1 MADKNSSK
9 NNFIMQAGILA
20 AAGIISRI
28 IGLLYRGP
36 LQSVIG
42 NLGLGYY
49 QSAYNY
55 YTIILLIS
63 SYSIPSAISKA
74 IAQKLGEKEYR
85 NAHRLFHGAMIYVLV
100 VGGIASLFLFFGAGL
115 FVSGAAVT
123 VLRTFAPT
131 IFVYGI
137 LGVLRGYFQAHKSMA
152 QTSVSQILEQIA
164 NAVVSVGAAYL
175 LIQMFMGTMEV
186 PTDQAGQVMRAT
198 YGAVGS
204 ALGTGVGVLVA
215 LLFMAGVYAL
225 NRGMILRRVRYD
237 RHTHVDSYGQI
248 FKTITMV
255 VTPFI
260 LSTAVYNLSSTVNN
274 SIYTKWYPS
283 LRNLDTVSIYEKYG
297 IFSGQSLT
305 MSNIPIAF
313 ASAMASAMIPS
324 VAQLMAARD
333 VKGAREKIGLAVK
346 TTMVISI
353 PCAVGL
359 FVLAKPVISLLFT
372 NKTAE
377 ELNLAAALLMTLSLS
392 VIFYALSTLNSSILQ
407 GLGKVNTPIIN
418 AGISLVVQTVAA
430 VLLLMFTRLD
440 LYSIAI
446 ANTLYS
452 GMMCVLNQWAV
463 RRAVGYRQEIV
474 KTFVIPA
481 FASAFMG
488 AAAWAIYEGLYMVTK
503 SMRISVIP
511 AIVIAAVVYFVML
524 ILMRGITEQ
533 EASQLPEGISVSEG
547 SEEVPIIEIMRSDDS
562 YDALGEET
570 VKRISTERSLP
581 HDNVIVEGRFLRTW
595 GVDIRSMLIKPRG
608 DRESGAQ
615 RGKETK

>member
-1 MADKNSSK
+1 MAEKNSSK

-20 AAGIISRI
+20 VAGIISRI

-115 FVSGAAVT
+115 FLDGGAAT

-175 LIQMFMGTMEV
+175 LIHIFMGSMEI
-186 PTDQAGQVMRAT
+186 PEDQAGQVTRAT

-204 ALGTGVGVLVA
+204 ALGTGMGVAVA
-215 LLFMAGVYAL
+215 LLFMAGIYGL
-225 NRGMILRRVRYD
+225 NRGIILRRVQRD
-237 RHTHVDSYGQI
+237 THPYVDSYGQI

-260 LSTAVYNLSSTVNN
+260 LSTAIYNLSSTVNN
-274 SIYTKWYPS
+274 SIYTKWYPDI
-283 LRNLDTVSIYEKYG
+283 RKLDTVAIFEKYG
-297 IFSGQSLT
+297 IFSGQALT
-305 MSNIPIAF
+305 ISNIPIAF
-313 ASAMASAMIPS
+313 ASAMAAAMLPT
-324 VAQLMAARD
+324 VAQLVAAKD
-333 VKGAREKIGLAVK
+333 KAGAREKVALAVK
-346 TTMVISI
+346 VTMLISI

-359 FVLAKPVISLLFT
+359 FVLARPVTALLFT
-372 NKTAE
+372 NTAE
-377 ELNLAAALLMTLSLS
+377 SEELATKLLMALAPS
-392 VIFYALSTLNSSILQ
+392 VIFYALSTLNSQILQ
-407 GLGKVNTPIIN
+407 GIGKLNAPIIH
-418 AGISLVVQTVAA
+418 AATALGIQSVAA
-430 VLLLMFTRLD
+430 VALLFLTNLD

-452 GMMCVLNQWAV
+452 GIMCILNQYTV
-463 RRAVGYRQEIV
+463 RKALGYRQEI
-474 KTFVIPA
+474 KRTFVIPLI
-481 FASAFMG
+481 ASLFMG
-488 AAAWAIYEGLYMVTK
+488 AAAWAVYEGLFLLTNSK
-503 SMRISVIP
+503 QISVIP
-511 AIVIAAVVYFVML
+511 AILVGAVVYFVFL
-524 ILMRGITEQ
+524 LLLKGVTEKELRGFPKGY
-533 EASQLPEGISVSEG
+533 L
-547 SEEVPIIEIMRSDDS
+547 
-562 YDALGEET
+562 L
-570 VKRISTERSLP
+570 VKAAKKCRL
-581 HDNVIVEGRFLRTW
+581 L
-595 GVDIRSMLIKPRG
+595 
-608 DRESGAQ
+608 
-615 RGKETK
+615 

>member
-463 RRAVGYRQEIV
+463 RRAAGDRKDFRHSGVRLRVYGSGSLGNLRGSVYGDKVYADLRDSGNHDRRCGL
-474 KTFVIPA
+474 FRHADPHA
-481 FASAFMG
+481 RYHG
-488 AAAWAIYEGLYMVTK
+488 AG
-503 SMRISVIP
+503 
-511 AIVIAAVVYFVML
+511 
-524 ILMRGITEQ
+524 
-533 EASQLPEGISVSEG
+533 ASQLPEGISVSEG

-615 RGKETK
+615 RGKEAD

>member
-186 PTDQAGQVMRAT
+186 PADQAGQVVRAT

-204 ALGTGVGVLVA
+204 ALGTGIGVLVA

-533 EASQLPEGISVSEG
+533 EL
-547 SEEVPIIEIMRSDDS
+547 RSFPKG
-562 YDALGEET
+562 YLL
-570 VKRISTERSLP
+570 VKVAKKCRL
-581 HDNVIVEGRFLRTW
+581 LR
-595 GVDIRSMLIKPRG
+595 
-608 DRESGAQ
+608 
-615 RGKETK
+615 

>member
-186 PTDQAGQVMRAT
+186 PADQAGQVMRAT

-215 LLFMAGVYAL
+215 LLFMAGIYAL
-225 NRGMILRRVRYD
+225 NRKMILRRVQRD
-237 RHTHVDSYGQI
+237 RHEHVDSYGQI
-248 FKTITMV
+248 FKTITLV

-324 VAQLMAARD
+324 VAQLIAARD

-392 VIFYALSTLNSSILQ
+392 TLNSSILQ

-430 VLLLMFTRLD
+430 VLLLMFTSLD

-533 EASQLPEGISVSEG
+533 EL
-547 SEEVPIIEIMRSDDS
+547 RSFPKG
-562 YDALGEET
+562 YLL
-570 VKRISTERSLP
+570 VKVAKKCRL
-581 HDNVIVEGRFLRTW
+581 LR
-595 GVDIRSMLIKPRG
+595 
-608 DRESGAQ
+608 
-615 RGKETK
+615 

>member
-1 MADKNSSK
+1 MAEKNSSK

-20 AAGIISRI
+20 VAGIISRI

-115 FVSGAAVT
+115 FLDGGAVT

-175 LIQMFMGTMEV
+175 LIHIFMGSMEI
-186 PTDQAGQVMRAT
+186 PEDQAGQVTRAT

-204 ALGTGVGVLVA
+204 ALGTGMGVAVA
-215 LLFMAGVYAL
+215 LLFMAGIYGL
-225 NRGMILRRVRYD
+225 NRGIILRRVQRD
-237 RHTHVDSYGQI
+237 THPYVDSYGQI

-260 LSTAVYNLSSTVNN
+260 LSTAIYNLSSTVNN
-274 SIYTKWYPS
+274 SIYTKWYPDI
-283 LRNLDTVSIYEKYG
+283 RKLDTVAIFEKYG
-297 IFSGQSLT
+297 IFSGQALT
-305 MSNIPIAF
+305 ISNIPIAF
-313 ASAMASAMIPS
+313 ASAMAAAMLPT
-324 VAQLMAARD
+324 VAQLVAAKD
-333 VKGAREKIGLAVK
+333 KAGAREKVALAVK
-346 TTMVISI
+346 VTMLISI

-359 FVLAKPVISLLFT
+359 FVLARPVTALLFT
-372 NKTAE
+372 NTAE
-377 ELNLAAALLMTLSLS
+377 SEELATKLLMALAPS
-392 VIFYALSTLNSSILQ
+392 VIFYALSTLNSQILQ
-407 GLGKVNTPIIN
+407 GIGKLNAPIIH
-418 AGISLVVQTVAA
+418 AATALGIQSVAA
-430 VLLLMFTRLD
+430 VALLFLTNLD

-452 GMMCVLNQWAV
+452 GIMCILNQYTV
-463 RRAVGYRQEIV
+463 RKALGYRQEI
-474 KTFVIPA
+474 KRTFVIPLI
-481 FASAFMG
+481 ASLFMG
-488 AAAWAIYEGLYMVTK
+488 AAAWAVYEGLFLLTNSK
-503 SMRISVIP
+503 QISVIP
-511 AIVIAAVVYFVML
+511 AILVGAVVYFVFL
-524 ILMRGITEQ
+524 LLLKGVTEKELRGFPKGY
-533 EASQLPEGISVSEG
+533 L
-547 SEEVPIIEIMRSDDS
+547 
-562 YDALGEET
+562 L
-570 VKRISTERSLP
+570 VKAAKKCRL
-581 HDNVIVEGRFLRTW
+581 L
-595 GVDIRSMLIKPRG
+595 
-608 DRESGAQ
+608 
-615 RGKETK
+615 

>member
-1 MADKNSSK
+1 MAGKNSSK

-20 AAGIISRI
+20 VAGIISRI

-100 VGGIASLFLFFGAGL
+100 VGGIASLFLFFCAGL
-115 FVSGAAVT
+115 FLDGGAAT

-175 LIQMFMGTMEV
+175 LIHIFMGSMEI
-186 PTDQAGQVMRAT
+186 PEDQAGQVTRAT

-204 ALGTGVGVLVA
+204 ALGTGMGVAVA
-215 LLFMAGVYAL
+215 LLFMAGIYGL
-225 NRGMILRRVRYD
+225 NRGIILRRVQRD
-237 RHTHVDSYGQI
+237 THPYVDSYGQI

-260 LSTAVYNLSSTVNN
+260 LSTAIYNLSSTVNN
-274 SIYTKWYPS
+274 SIYTKWYPDI
-283 LRNLDTVSIYEKYG
+283 RKLDTVAIFEKYG
-297 IFSGQSLT
+297 IFSGQALT
-305 MSNIPIAF
+305 ISNIPIAF
-313 ASAMASAMIPS
+313 ASAMAAAMLPT
-324 VAQLMAARD
+324 VAQLVAAKD
-333 VKGAREKIGLAVK
+333 KAGAREKVALAVK
-346 TTMVISI
+346 VTMLISI

-359 FVLAKPVISLLFT
+359 FVLARPVTALLFT
-372 NKTAE
+372 NTAE
-377 ELNLAAALLMTLSLS
+377 SEELATKLLMALAPS
-392 VIFYALSTLNSSILQ
+392 VIFYALSTLNSQILQ
-407 GLGKVNTPIIN
+407 GIGKLNAPIIH
-418 AGISLVVQTVAA
+418 AATALGIQSVAA
-430 VLLLMFTRLD
+430 VALLFLTNLD

-452 GMMCVLNQWAV
+452 GIMCVLNQYTVGKAL
-463 RRAVGYRQEIV
+463 GYRQEI
-474 KTFVIPA
+474 KRTFVIPLI
-481 FASAFMG
+481 ASLVMG
-488 AAAWAIYEGLYMVTK
+488 AAAWAVYEGLFLLTNSK
-503 SMRISVIP
+503 RISVIP
-511 AIVIAAVVYFVML
+511 AILVGAVVYFAFLLLLKGVTEKEL
-524 ILMRGITEQ
+524 RGFPKGY
-533 EASQLPEGISVSEG
+533 L
-547 SEEVPIIEIMRSDDS
+547 
-562 YDALGEET
+562 L
-570 VKRISTERSLP
+570 VKAAKKCRL
-581 HDNVIVEGRFLRTW
+581 L
-595 GVDIRSMLIKPRG
+595 
-608 DRESGAQ
+608 
-615 RGKETK
+615 